1 MSQPERDYRAIDSCL
16 QEFHGRRVAQTMW
29 GNPFLIQRRAPLSSD
44 SDMLC
49 QQILHT
55 VRAEPGSSGIGK
67 DNLPL
72 AAHGLLEPELQS
84 TSCLLGQRRASLL
97 APLAEAMHMGTGPQ
111 RYTLAPQ
118 PSQLRKPQASLTRDE

>member
-16 QEFHGRRVAQTMW
+16 QEFHGCRVAQTMW

-67 DNLPL
+67 DNLAV
-72 AAHGLLEPELQS
+72 AAHGLLKPELQS
-84 TSCLLGQRRASLL
+84 TCCLLGQRRASPL
-97 APLAEAMHMGTGPQ
+97 APLAEALPMCTGSPH
-111 RYTLAPQ
+111 YLLP
-118 PSQLRKPQASLTRDE
+118 PQAGPLRN